1 MPDLLHSLQHHDL
14 GHLNIVAELW
24 GMELRARDAE
34 QATKELAASILDAQ
48 RVAELT
54 ASLPAAA
61 RQALQTLTLQG
72 GRMLWATFTRRFGDV
87 RQMGSARRD
96 REKPH
101 LHPASASETL
111 YYRALLARA
120 FFDTPAGPQEFAYIP
135 DDLLPLI
142 PAPLSIVSSPP
153 FGRAATPAEHAH
165 LIPASDRILDEV
177 TSALA
182 MLRMGETI
190 SLPPKLLALLQA
202 AGFLSAEALQ
212 AETVKSFLESPRP
225 SALAWLIQAWKTSQ
239 TFNELRLIPSLV
251 FEGEWENRPRA
262 AREFLLHALEAI
274 PSGQWWN
281 LQAFLDDIKQK
292 QPDFQ
297 RPAGDYDSWFIRRKA
312 DGAYLRGFAAWD
324 EVDGALIRFFIVDIL
339 HWLALAD
346 LAAPQA
352 DKEITAFRLISPETR
367 AAPSE
372 EAKVRLSARGRI
384 DVPRL
389 TPRWVRYQIARCC
402 EWEEAGP
409 EEYKYRL
416 TPASLQRARQ
426 QGLRVE
432 HLLSLLAKHSQAGVP
447 PSLVK
452 ALHRWDAHGPEARVE
467 KRTLLRV
474 SRPEV
479 LETLRRSAAA
489 RFLGER
495 LSPTVAIVKEGARSK
510 IVEALIEL
518 GWMAEER
525 QGDE

>member
-1 MPDLLHSLQHHDL
+1 MPDLLHSLQYHDL
-14 GHLNIVAELW
+14 GHLHIVAELW

-34 QATKELAASILDAQ
+34 QAAKELAAWLLDPR

-54 ASLPAAA
+54 ASLPAP
-61 RQALQTLTLQG
+61 ALSALRALALQG
-72 GRMLWATFTRRFGDV
+72 GRMLWATFARRFGDV
-87 RQMGSARRD
+87 RQMGPARRD

-101 LHPASASETL
+101 LHPASASEIL

-135 DDLLPLI
+135 EDLLPLLQTS
-142 PAPLSIVSSPP
+142 PASALPPL

-165 LIPASDRILDEV
+165 PIPADDRILDEI

-182 MLRMGETI
+182 MLRTGEARA
-190 SLPPKLLALLQA
+190 LPPKLLALLHA
-202 AGFLSAEALQ
+202 AGFLSADALQ

-225 SALAWLIQAWKTSQ
+225 SALAWLIQAWKASEM
-239 TFNELRLIPSLV
+239 FNELRLIPSLA
-251 FEGEWENRPRA
+251 FEGGWENRPRA
-262 AREFLLHALEAI
+262 ARAFLLRALEAL
-274 PSGQWWN
+274 PPGQWWS
-281 LQAFLDDIKQK
+281 LQAFIDDIKQK
-292 QPDFQ
+292 HPDFQ

-312 DGAYLRGFAAWD
+312 DGAYLRGFATWD

-352 DKEITAFRLISPETR
+352 DKGITAFRLVSPETR
-367 AAPSE
+367 TTPNE
-372 EAKVRLSARGRI
+372 EAKVHLSARGQIR
-384 DVPRL
+384 VPRM
-389 TPRWVRYQIARCC
+389 TPRLVRYQIARCC
-402 EWEEAGP
+402 EREEEGP
-409 EEYKYRL
+409 QEYKYRL

-426 QGLRVE
+426 QGIQVE
-432 HLLSLLAKHSQAGVP
+432 HLLTLLAKHSQAGVP

-452 ALHRWDAHGPEARVE
+452 ALHRWEAYGSEARVE

-479 LETLRRSAAA
+479 LEELRRSRAS

-495 LSPTVAIVKEGARSK
+495 LSPTVVIVKEGARSK
-510 IVEALIEL
+510 VIEALIEL
-518 GWMAEER
+518 GLLAEER
-525 QGDE
+525 KDGE